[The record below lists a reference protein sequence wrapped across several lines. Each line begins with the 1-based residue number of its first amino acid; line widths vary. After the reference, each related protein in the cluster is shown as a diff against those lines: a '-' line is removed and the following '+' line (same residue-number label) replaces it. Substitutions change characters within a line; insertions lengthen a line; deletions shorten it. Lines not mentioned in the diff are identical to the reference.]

1 MSDAAG
7 TPETLRPTFHVT
19 TSSGWLNDPLGLTFH
34 GGRYHLFYQHVP
46 DVPEWDLACRW
57 GHATSPD
64 LLGWTEHPVAL
75 APGDGDGGCWSGCVV
90 VPAGGGPA
98 LLFYTSVNLPDLD
111 AGRVRVA
118 RARDDSWL
126 GWDKGE
132 VVAAPPDPGLVMFR
146 DPVVVPEAGG
156 WLMVVGGALGGGT
169 AAALAFTSDDLAS
182 WHYAGPLAT
191 RSGAETEGTWT
202 GAGWECPQLLRVD
215 GHDLLVVSVWE
226 PARLHDVA
234 VGVGTREGG
243 RFAAAA
249 WQQLTVGGGHYAA
262 SAFTDREG
270 RAGLVFWVR
279 GVGDPTSGWMG
290 ALSVPYLVGVED
302 GRVRLRPHPNLE
314 ALRREPGPGPHAA
327 LDAEWTPDPAAAGPV
342 LELVTENEG
351 AAVRLTAGEGW
362 IEMTAGAS
370 APVRLERTSG
380 RVRILLDGPMIEVC
394 TDRQLA
400 GAAVPP
406 FPGGLVPRLAGGALQ
421 WWALA
426 ATDAEL
432 AGA

>member
-1 MSDAAG
+1 
-7 TPETLRPTFHVT
+7 
-19 TSSGWLNDPLGLTFH
+19 
-34 GGRYHLFYQHVP
+34 
-46 DVPEWDLACRW
+46 
-57 GHATSPD
+57 
-64 LLGWTEHPVAL
+64 
-75 APGDGDGGCWSGCVV
+75 
-90 VPAGGGPA
+90 
-98 LLFYTSVNLPDLD
+98 
-111 AGRVRVA
+111 
-118 RARDDSWL
+118 
-126 GWDKGE
+126 
-132 VVAAPPDPGLVMFR
+132 MFR

-380 RVRILLDGPMIEVC
+380 PVRILLDGPMIEVC